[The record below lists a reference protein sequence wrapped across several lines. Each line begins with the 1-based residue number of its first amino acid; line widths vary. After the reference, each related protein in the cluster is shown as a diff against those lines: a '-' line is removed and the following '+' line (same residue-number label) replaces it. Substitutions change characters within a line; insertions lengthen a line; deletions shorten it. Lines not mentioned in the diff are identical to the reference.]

1 MAVHSD
7 NSANSM
13 NFFGKSSFQNSIFTS
28 NFKKEAFMDN
38 QITVGGILNFCFEN
52 AKRHFLKFIGL
63 FVVAIIVILAGTAAS
78 SILTSLLGKVGGL
91 LGGIVS
97 LFLWISVSFCFLK
110 NVLNLCRGEK
120 IDLMVIT
127 KVEPITI
134 VYFLILMVLMNI
146 ALTIGYFLLIIP
158 GIILTLMLQA
168 APFLVIER
176 GMDPIS
182 AIKESINMTN
192 GHKMSLFV
200 GLFVST
206 LVATCLSIFI
216 ITLVFTIPMM
226 LLIYAYP
233 YLLLTGQL
241 DEAKKNLENV

>member
-1 MAVHSD
+1 
-7 NSANSM
+7 
-13 NFFGKSSFQNSIFTS
+13 
-28 NFKKEAFMDN
+28 MDN
-38 QITVGGILNFCFEN
+38 QMTVGGILNFCFEN

-78 SILTSLLGKVGGL
+78 SILASLLGRVGGL

-97 LFLWISVSFCFLK
+97 LVLWISVSFCFLK

-146 ALTIGYFLLIIP
+146 VLTIGYFLLIVP
-158 GIILTLMLQA
+158 GIILTLMLQP

-192 GHKMSLFV
+192 GHKMNLFV

-206 LVATCLSIFI
+206 
-216 ITLVFTIPMM
+216 
-226 LLIYAYP
+226 AYP
-233 YLLLTGQL
+233 YS
-241 DEAKKNLENV
+241 